1 MARFVLVHGAFAGAW
16 SWDRVAPDLEALGH
30 TVERLDLPGSGDDPT
45 PVADVTLDA
54 YARRICEVL
63 AEGEPAA
70 LVGHSMGG
78 VAVTQAA
85 ARCPQNVARLI
96 YVCAFLPQDGQSL
109 LALTQLPEGADDQV
123 QANLVVEGD
132 PPVATLDPKAAR
144 EALFQCCDEETVA
157 WALERRKGQPAAP
170 FDAPVELGGDAF
182 DALPRS
188 YVVCSRDHA
197 IPPALQRRMLETQGV
212 EDVVELDT
220 DHAPFFSATAD
231 LVAALHAR
239 AGDS

>member
-16 SWDRVAPDLEALGH
+16 TWDRVAPELEALGH
-30 TVERLDLPGSGDDPT
+30 TVERFDLPGAGDDPT

-63 AEGEPAA
+63 GEGEPAV

-85 ARCPQNVARLI
+85 ARCPENVARLI

-109 LALTQLPEGADDQV
+109 LALTQLPEGAGDQV

-132 PPVATLDPKAAR
+132 PPVATLNPEAAR
-144 EALFQCCDEETVA
+144 AALFHCCDEETVA
-157 WALERRKGQPAAP
+157 WALERRKGQPVAP
-170 FDAPVELGGDAF
+170 FGAPVELGGDAF
-182 DALPRS
+182 DGLPRA
-188 YVVCSRDHA
+188 YVVCSQDQA
-197 IPPALQRRMLETQGV
+197 IPPALQRRMLEAQGV

-220 DHAPFFSATAD
+220 DHAPFLSATAD

-239 AGDS
+239 A